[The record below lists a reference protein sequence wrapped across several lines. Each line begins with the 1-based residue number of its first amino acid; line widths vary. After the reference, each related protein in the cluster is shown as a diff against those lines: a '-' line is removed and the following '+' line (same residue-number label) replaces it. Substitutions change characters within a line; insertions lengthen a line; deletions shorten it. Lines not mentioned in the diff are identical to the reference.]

1 MKSVIIYASTH
12 HGNTKKVVEAISK
25 ECGVDLVDATKVPEK
40 DLSGYD
46 AIGFASVN
54 LPENKKIFYICT
66 YGAKGSYKSI
76 EKVTAG
82 RNATLLGNFGCKGFN
97 TFGPFKLIGGTGKGC
112 PTEKDL
118 QAAVD
123 FYKGLD
129 K

>member
-54 LPENKKIFYICT
+54 LPEDKKIFYICT

-82 RNATLLGNFGCKGFN
+82 RNATLLGTFGCKGYN

-123 FYKGLD
+123 FYKELD